1 MAVDKN
7 KIIAEATRLVQ
18 KGSLDK
24 AILSYQRILSE
35 DPKDVRVLLKVGE
48 LYQKKGDERLAA
60 DAFTRVAET
69 YAEQGFFL
77 KAVAVY
83 KQILKLAPED
93 VRVNER
99 LAALYQQL
107 GLMSD
112 AMGQLQYIAAAQER
126 AGDTAKLT
134 EVLQRMV
141 ELDPENIAS
150 SIKLGELHARGGRP
164 GPALECLQR
173 AADYLKK
180 ESRTEEYLKVAER
193 IAALRGDDLPLTK
206 ELAHI
211 YLAKGDTKRAL
222 AKLQLCFK
230 ADPKDVD
237 TLHLLAQAFH
247 DLGQTSKTLSVY
259 KELAHVHEEQGRHG
273 EARATWRK
281 VQELA
286 PDDRDAGEALGPP
299 RPPAAPA
306 PAPEK
311 AVSPPPGPPPGAV
324 PPKPPPRPAGPLGPP
339 AGSDA
344 VQKLLTE
351 TDVYVKYGLHDK
363 AIDHL
368 QKVLSVDPQSP
379 EAHERAREIH
389 LAAGRRAEA
398 GDAAVS
404 TVRAFLSRGRADR
417 ARDAL
422 LRLRHIDPGNPHL
435 SELAALAGGTEE
447 LEVVEELTD
456 DAEVVLD
463 PAAARPARTE
473 EDELAIRAAGE
484 ASDERV
490 EDEGEPVEP
499 ALEEGVALEVG
510 EPEPDLSSAG
520 DALAEAAAAISAES
534 EEVLDEP
541 VGPAIIVPPPAP
553 PPPPRSKPEAARA
566 PPRKEAEADLSDE
579 LEEAAFFLQ
588 EGLLDEAR
596 SALENLLESHPGH
609 AGVLSRLRELE
620 RRAGQRP
627 PAQPSR
633 SAPDVSLP
641 AAGGDEAF
649 DIAREMAE
657 ELSGARA
664 GPPPDDEFQYS
675 VEDVFSQFKKGVEA
689 TVNKEDSAT
698 HYDLGIA
705 YREMGLIDDAL
716 HEFETALTG
725 NDRRREVDCLTMIGL
740 CRMAREE
747 PKEAVAAYRRALGSE
762 FLTKD
767 SAKAI
772 HYELASAYEASAQP
786 EVALHYLQRVLR
798 SDPAYRDA
806 AMRVRA
812 LGGGAGRPPPEGEA
826 RTAAALAAP
835 RPVNGAVA
843 GARPAAAR
851 PAVPAPGPAPAPSK
865 KNIGYL

>member
-18 KGSLDK
+18 KGALDK
-24 AILSYQRILSE
+24 AIVSYQRILSE

-112 AMGQLQYIAAAQER
+112 AMGQLQYIAAAHER

-180 ESRTEEYLKVAER
+180 QSRTDEYLKVAER

-211 YLAKGDTKRAL
+211 YLAKGDVKRAL

-237 TLHLLAQAFH
+237 TLQLLAQAFR
-247 DLGQTSKTLSVY
+247 DLGQTTKTLSVY
-259 KELAHVHEEQGRHG
+259 KELAHVHAEQGRQA
-273 EARATWRK
+273 EARTTWRK

-286 PDDRDAGEALGPP
+286 PDDRDAREALGSPG
-299 RPPAAPA
+299 PAAP
-306 PAPEK
+306 PAK
-311 AVSPPPGPPPGAV
+311 AVPPPPGPPPGV
-324 PPKPPPRPAGPLGPP
+324 LPLPPSPKPPVPLGPP

-363 AIDHL
+363 ALDHL
-368 QKVLSVDPQSP
+368 HKVLAVDPQSP

-389 LAAGRRAEA
+389 LAAGRRTEA
-398 GDAAVS
+398 GEAGVSAVH
-404 TVRAFLSRGRADR
+404 AFLSRGRADR

-422 LRLRHIDPGNPHL
+422 LRLRQIDPGNPNL
-435 SELAALAGGTEE
+435 GELAALAGGTEE

-456 DAEVVLD
+456 GDEVVLD
-463 PAAARPARTE
+463 PAAARPARAE
-473 EDELAIRAAGE
+473 EDALAIRAAGQ
-484 ASDERV
+484 AFDERV
-490 EDEGEPVEP
+490 LEEDEPVAP
-499 ALEEGVALEVG
+499 PLEEGVALEVG
-510 EPEPDLSSAG
+510 EPEPDLSAAG
-520 DALAEAAAAISAES
+520 DALAEAAAAASAES
-534 EEVLDEP
+534 ELVEDEP
-541 VGPAIIVPPPAP
+541 VGPVIVVPPPRPPSP
-553 PPPPRSKPEAARA
+553 PPARA
-566 PPRKEAEADLSDE
+566 APEVAAPRRAPAEDDGEVDLSDE
-579 LEEAAFFLQ
+579 LEEAAFFVQ
-588 EGLLDEAR
+588 QGLFDEAR
-596 SALENLLESHPGH
+596 TALENLLEFYPGH
-609 AGVLSRLRELE
+609 AGVRARISELD
-620 RRAGQRP
+620 RRAGEADHVRAAP
-627 PAQPSR
+627 GRLAPESR
-633 SAPDVSLP
+633 
-641 AAGGDEAF
+641 GDEAF

-657 ELSGARA
+657 ELSGGRA
-664 GPPPDDEFQYS
+664 GSAEEDEFQYS
-675 VEDVFSQFKKGVEA
+675 VEDVFNQFKKGVEA

-705 YREMGLIDDAL
+705 YREMGLVDDAL
-716 HEFETALTG
+716 HEFETALNG

-747 PKEAVAAYRRALGSE
+747 SREAISSYRRALGSE

-767 SAKAI
+767 AAKAI
-772 HYELASAYEASAQP
+772 HYDLASAYEASGQP
-786 EVALHYLQRVLR
+786 EVALYYLQRVLR

-806 AMRVRA
+806 PARVRA

-826 RTAAALAAP
+826 RTAAAMAAP
-835 RPVNGAVA
+835 RPVNGAGA
-843 GARPAAAR
+843 SPARPAAAR
-851 PAVPAPGPAPAPSK
+851 SVPAPGATPAPSK